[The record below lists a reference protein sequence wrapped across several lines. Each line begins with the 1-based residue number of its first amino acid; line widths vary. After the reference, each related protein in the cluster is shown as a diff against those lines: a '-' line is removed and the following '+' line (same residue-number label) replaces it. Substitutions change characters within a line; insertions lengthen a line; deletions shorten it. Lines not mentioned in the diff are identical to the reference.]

1 MNQLE
6 DVDFLQKCLL
16 LYRQVKNIVDTMVD
30 ANWSLTDVAR
40 CFDCMPFDEE
50 AGTYT
55 FMYECDVCIA
65 CTLGSDEKGK
75 PFLQDNLNITYKN
88 DDGYDTKNFTVTAL
102 EGRIEGVASK
112 QGIISHD
119 YAWQMMNE
127 YEPSCIRDVLLDYIK
142 QQEAK
147 LWKK

>member
-55 FMYECDVCIA
+55 FIYECVA
-65 CTLGSDEKGK
+65 CTLGSDENEK
-75 PFLQDNLNITYKN
+75 PFLQE
-88 DDGYDTKNFTVTAL
+88 NFEILYESDEGSSVENFNVKAL
-102 EGRIEGVASK
+102 KCRIGMLAIN
-112 QGIISHD
+112 QDIISHD
-119 YAWQMMNE
+119 CARLIVSE
-127 YEPSCIRDVLLDYIK
+127 YSPSYRRTMLLDYIK

-147 LWKK
+147 IWKK